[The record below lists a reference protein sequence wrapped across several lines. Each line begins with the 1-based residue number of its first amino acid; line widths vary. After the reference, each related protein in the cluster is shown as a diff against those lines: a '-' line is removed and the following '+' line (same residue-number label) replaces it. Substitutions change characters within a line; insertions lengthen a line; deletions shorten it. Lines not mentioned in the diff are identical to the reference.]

1 MNDILS
7 KIIQKEF
14 LMRKSALFI
23 SAVLTT
29 FALVML
35 YNIVSAYRSDKSV
48 NVNAGNVVEVAAE
61 PAATDTPVPT
71 DAPIPTQ
78 TLVTPEEAAQIAS
91 QVVSHDNLLSA
102 ESSNLNG
109 VDAYLITFTNKDVVY
124 VGLDG
129 QVLSVQIAP
138 VVINVSPP
146 VKKNNNKNNNN
157 NNQQNNSSGESE
169 DENDDDD

>member
-1 MNDILS
+1 MNDILN

-61 PAATDTPVPT
+61 PAATDTPLPM

-91 QVVSHDNLLSA
+91 QVVGHDNLLSA

-129 QVLSVQIAP
+129 QILSVQIAP

-146 VKKNNNKNNNN
+146 IKNKNNNN
-157 NNQQNNSSGESE
+157 NNNNQQSNSSSSEGEEEEE
-169 DENDDDD
+169 DD

>member
-1 MNDILS
+1 MNDILNN
-7 KIIQKEF
+7 IVQKESF
-14 LMRKSALFI
+14 MRKSALFI

-35 YNIVSAYRSDKSV
+35 YNVVSAYRSDKSV

-71 DAPIPTQ
+71 DVPIPTQ

-91 QVVSHDNLLSA
+91 QVVGHDNLLSA

-129 QVLSVQIAP
+129 QILSVQIAP

-146 VKKNNNKNNNN
+146 VKKNNDKNNN
-157 NNQQNNSSGESE
+157 NNQQNKSNDE
-169 DENDDDD
+169 DKHEDDDDD